1 MLKKSAFVAP
11 AALVA
16 LVALAAAPASA
27 AVGVTQP
34 ENRYDRHFERLPDLR
49 LVRGAKPR
57 SIPLDV
63 TAAEGEAWTIAINAT
78 WATVTPASGTGPAR
92 VKLSFDGEAVNAL
105 VDPSATL
112 TVSGPDSTATIDI
125 QWDIWPKVL
134 VGADQRSGPE
144 GRAALIDYAGDRANW
159 PKDGFAGAWEL
170 WGFIPDET
178 THADRLDA
186 RAPVDAPEATPC
198 APGQTTGCTRD
209 GQAGLAAGQ
218 SADQAWLLSTG
229 DFRVTIGVLDSGIRW
244 DSNSL
249 VNKFYV
255 NAREL
260 ATCPP
265 PGADLAATDRFVG
278 FDVNDDGLFNI
289 RDYDDAPWL
298 EDVNFNGRRDPQDL
312 IWADDGDG
320 PCSDGVDDD
329 GNGYVDDISGW
340 DFFWNDNDPSD
351 DSDYGHGTGEAN
363 DAGAEAHDDE
373 GIPGVCPR
381 CSILNVRVGD
391 SFVVDVN
398 QFADGVV
405 FVVDSGADVVQEA
418 LGSINNTPY
427 AQKAIDYAYFHN
439 VPIVASAADET
450 SYHHNYPGS
459 LEHTLYVHAIVHDG
473 DSEFSSSTFLNFN
486 NCTNFGGHLVL
497 STPGEGC
504 SSEATGKTA
513 GQTGLLMSYWLQ
525 EKERAQGTPAEAYYA
540 TPLSAEEI
548 YQTLIASADDIDVEG
563 AESDPGAKDLRKF
576 PSNEGWDLHFGWG
589 RNNARRALELVRDRQ
604 VPPEVN
610 VSAPR
615 WFEVLDPDRTPTFDV
630 RANVSSPRLT
640 NLRWELYVSERIVG
654 APLVKVAEG
663 QGGVGDSLGAD
674 DVLATINIERDL
686 PGMFARAGDPAGSD
700 PEQFSGIV
708 EVRAFGTNPAGD
720 VVAGKFRKTFGV
732 RRDSTVLPGFPI
744 YLGASGESSAKLTDL
759 DGDGTE
765 EIVVATADGLVHA
778 ISADTSEL
786 PGFPASLD
794 VYAALNADVCAAEPT
809 KCHRNAPAFREGTA
823 HRIVPEDVRTSVL
836 ASIAVGDLDGDGDG
850 CRDVVVAT
858 LDGLLYAFDCAAAL
872 RTGFPVTIDRS
883 TTTDG
888 LTGARR
894 CERNGQQVTGC
905 RDGQLFAESG
915 FFSSP
920 LLADI
925 DDDGSL
931 EIVIGGLDS
940 RAYAWHLD
948 GSVVNGWP
956 VHLVNEDEPAYVDG
970 EPNRLDDRIIASPTV
985 ADLFGDGTPWLVMG
999 TNERKQNSNQVFLYA
1014 IHPEGRAHAGG
1025 PFPSGWPTR
1034 VDGFIP
1040 DEILPFVGRGNPNSP
1055 AAADFDGDGDDE
1067 IVNAGM
1073 GGNMLVIDGDGVARS
1088 QAMRSLSID
1097 FGPNETVDESAN
1109 ALMLPVINNPSVA
1122 DLDGDGVLDIVN
1134 GTAGTGLIAVA
1145 SQGGKRSDFDHAVSA
1160 WISDN
1165 GFFQDGF
1172 PYRVWDYQ
1180 FFMNYA
1186 VADVDGD
1193 GQMNVLS
1200 GDGGYFVYAV
1210 NNDGSSAPGFPK
1222 WTQNW
1227 HIGTPAVGDLDGDEK
1242 IEVVANTREGWLWV
1256 WKTEGHVR
1264 GPKQAQ
1270 PAIAWE
1276 GFHRDDQNTG
1286 NASGRY
1292 AQLKFYKPLSPPDD
1306 GGDGCGCA
1314 QSQTNPGTLAGL
1326 SLLATLFV
1334 ARRRRRA

>member
-1 MLKKSAFVAP
+1 MLNKFAFATPVVFVAI
-11 AALVA
+11 A
-16 LVALAAAPASA
+16 ALAAAPASA
-27 AVGVTQP
+27 AVGVAQAP
-34 ENRYDRHFERLPDLR
+34 NPYDRHFERLPDLR
-49 LVRGAKPR
+49 LVRGGKPKAV
-57 SIPLDV
+57 PLDV
-63 TAAEGEAWTIAINAT
+63 TAADGEAWTIAVDAT
-78 WATVTPASGTGPAR
+78 WATVTPTSGTGPAQ
-92 VKLSFDGEAVNAL
+92 VKLSFDAAAL
-105 VDPSATL
+105 NTLTDPTATL
-112 TVSGPDSTATIDI
+112 TVTGPDSTATIDI
-125 QWDIWPKVL
+125 SWDIWPKVF
-134 VGADQRSGPE
+134 VGAGERSGPE
-144 GRAALIDYAGDRANW
+144 GRAALIEYAHDRANW
-159 PKDGFAGAWEL
+159 PKDDFQGAWEL
-170 WGFIPDET
+170 WGFIPDAS
-178 THADRLDA
+178 THPGRVSGNV
-186 RAPVDAPEATPC
+186 PVNAPEATAC

-229 DFRVTIGVLDSGIRW
+229 DFRVVIGELDSGIKW
-244 DSNSL
+244 DSSSL
-249 VNKFYV
+249 INKFYL

-260 ATCPP
+260 ASCAP
-265 PGADLAATDRFVG
+265 PGADTAAADPFVG
-278 FDVNDDGLFNI
+278 FDVNGDGLFNI

-312 IWADDGDG
+312 IWGNDGDSA
-320 PCSDGVDDD
+320 CSDGVDDD
-329 GNGYVDDISGW
+329 HNGYVDDVAGW

-363 DAGAEAHDDE
+363 DSAAEAHDDD
-373 GIPGVCPR
+373 GAPGVCPR
-381 CSILNVRVGD
+381 CAVMPVRVGD

-398 QFADGVV
+398 QFADAVV
-405 FVVDSGADVVQEA
+405 FVVDSGADIVQEA
-418 LGSINNTPY
+418 LGSINNTAY

-459 LEHTLYVHAIVHDG
+459 LEHTLYVHAIVHD
-473 DSEFSSSTFLNFN
+473 DNDEFSSSTYLNFN

-513 GQTGLLMSYWLQ
+513 GQTGLLLSYWLQ
-525 EKERAQGTPAEAYYA
+525 EKDRAQGTPAADYFA

-563 AESDPGAKDLRKF
+563 AETDAGAKDLRKF
-576 PSNEGWDLHFGWG
+576 PSNEGWDQHFGWG
-589 RNNARRALELVRDRQ
+589 RNNARRSLELIRDKL
-604 VPPEVN
+604 VPPETN
-610 VSAPR
+610 IASPR
-615 WFEVLDPDRTPTFDV
+615 WFEVFDPDNTPTFDV

-640 NLRWELYVSERIVG
+640 NLRWELFVSERNVG
-654 APLVKVAEG
+654 APLKKIAEG
-663 QGGVGDSLGAD
+663 QGGVGDSNGAD
-674 DVLATINIERDL
+674 DVLATIDIARDL
-686 PGMFARAGDPAGSD
+686 PEMLARSGDKAGSD
-700 PEQFSGIV
+700 PEQFAGV
-708 EVRAFGTNPAGD
+708 LEVHAFGTNPDG
-720 VVAGKFRKTFGV
+720 VVVEGKFRKTFGV
-732 RRDSTVLPGFPI
+732 RRDPTTLPGFPLF
-744 YLGASGESSAKLTDL
+744 LGASGESSPKLTDL

-765 EIVVATADGLVHA
+765 EIVVTTSDGLVHA
-778 ISADTSEL
+778 IGADASEL
-786 PGFPASLD
+786 PGFPAALD
-794 VYAALNADVCAAEPT
+794 VYAALNPAVCAAEPS
-809 KCHRNAPAFREGTA
+809 KCHRASAAFQDGTS
-823 HRIVPEDVRTSVL
+823 HQIVPEDIRTAVL
-836 ASIAVGDLDGDGDG
+836 ATSAVGDLDGDGG
-850 CRDVVVAT
+850 ACRDVVVAT
-858 LDGLLYAFDCAAAL
+858 LDGLLYAFDCTGAL
-872 RTGFPVTIDRS
+872 RAGFPVTIDRS
-883 TTTDG
+883 TTPDG

-894 CERNGQQVTGC
+894 CERNGQQVIGC
-905 RDGQLFAESG
+905 RDEQYFAESG

-920 LLADI
+920 LLVDL
-925 DDDGSL
+925 DGDGSL
-931 EIVIGGLDS
+931 EIAIGGLDS
-940 RAYAWHLD
+940 RAYAWHAD

-956 VHLVNEDEPAYVDG
+956 VHLVNEAEPAYVDG

-985 ADLFGDGTPWLVMG
+985 ADLFGDGTPWIVMG
-999 TNERKQNSNQVFLYA
+999 TNERKKNSNQVFLYA
-1014 IHPEGRAHAGG
+1014 IHPEGSAHAGG
-1025 PFPSGWPTR
+1025 AFPSGWPTR

-1055 AAADFDGDGDDE
+1055 CAADFDGDGDDE

-1073 GGNMLVIDGDGVARS
+1073 GGNMLVIDGTGVARP
-1088 QAMRSLSID
+1088 QAMRSLSSD
-1097 FGPNETVDESAN
+1097 FGPNETVDESNN

-1122 DLDGDGVLDIVN
+1122 DLDGDGVLDIIN

-1165 GFFQDGF
+1165 GYFQDGF

-1210 NNDGSSAPGFPK
+1210 NNDGTDAPGFPK

-1242 IEVVANTREGWLWV
+1242 IEVVANTREGYLWA
-1256 WKTEGHVR
+1256 WKTDGHVR
-1264 GPKQAQ
+1264 GPKDAA
-1270 PAIAWE
+1270 PAIQWE

-1286 NASGRY
+1286 NASGKF
-1292 AQLKFYKPLSPPDD
+1292 ASLKYYKPLTPPVDD
-1306 GGDGCGCA
+1306 QGGCGCT
-1314 QSQTNPGTLAGL
+1314 QSQTNPASLAAL